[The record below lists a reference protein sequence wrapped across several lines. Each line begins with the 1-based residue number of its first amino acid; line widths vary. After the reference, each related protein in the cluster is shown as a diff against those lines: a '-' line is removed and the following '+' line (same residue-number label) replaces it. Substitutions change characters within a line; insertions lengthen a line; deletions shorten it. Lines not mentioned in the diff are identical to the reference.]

1 MSGLGVTYYGRGT
14 KGLPQTG
21 MVPTETVTEEEE
33 IVIPTTIN
41 LGGGAIDEGGS
52 GSGLS
57 GQAAIMNAQLAQKK
71 YADTLSSAEDASERL
86 GRGAGYQQTY

>member
-1 MSGLGVTYYGRGT
+1 MAVGIQYYGKGTRGV
-14 KGLPQTG
+14 PQG
-21 MVPTETVTEEEE
+21 GFAPTETVTEEEE

-41 LGGGAIDEGGS
+41 LGGGAIDESGSGG

-71 YADTLSSAEDASERL
+71 
-86 GRGAGYQQTY
+86 